1 MGWLIA
7 VVVVVVIAY
16 LVMKRRR
23 TAAPSTAAVSDT
35 HHPCPSC
42 AVPAPRTATQCPS
55 CKRDLAEGWAPAAG
69 IANPP

>member
-1 MGWLIA
+1 MEWLFALA
-7 VVVVVVIAY
+7 VLAVIAY

-23 TAAPSTAAVSDT
+23 AQAPSAMPDT

-42 AVPAPRTATQCPS
+42 AAPAPRTATQCPS
-55 CKRDLAEGWAPAAG
+55 CKRELAEGWAPAAG

>member
-7 VVVVVVIAY
+7 VVVLVVIAY
-16 LVMKRRR
+16 FFMKRRR
-23 TAAPSTAAVSDT
+23 AAAPSAIASDT

-42 AVPAPRTATQCPS
+42 AAPAPRTATQCPS